1 MTFQPEPWSDAEAD
15 IRKLVHAH
23 WKELA
28 VFQREIKLDIDWQHY
43 RALAERES
51 LPRLQL
57 TTARTTGRDLAGYW
71 ISVINLH
78 PHYKGTVFAFQDS
91 YFVLPQYRKANTG
104 LGLMVEMEK
113 NCRLA
118 GAQCIIGSDKEH
130 QSVKP
135 LFDWCKFSSVG
146 TQYQKWIGGD

>member
-1 MTFQPEPWSDAEAD
+1 MTFQAEKWSAAEPEV
-15 IRKLVHAH
+15 RKLVDAH
-23 WKELA
+23 WRELA
-28 VFQREIKLDIDWQHY
+28 VFQREIKLDIDWEHY
-43 RALAERES
+43 RLLAEREAMP
-51 LPRLQL
+51 LLQL
-57 TTARTTGRDLAGYW
+57 TTARTTGGELAGYW
-71 ISVINLH
+71 INIINLH

-104 LGLMVEMEK
+104 IGLMLEMEK
-113 NCRLA
+113 NVRAA

-146 TQYQKWIGGD
+146 TQYMKWIGGS